1 MAYTREQIH
10 EYRQS
15 ISDDSDASFKMMA
28 YYASRDPRFDEDE
41 DWSSLCEYMADA
53 ALAEPGVKAFLNSYE
68 AAARQGCEVLTSKIE
83 ADMRDNYI
91 LAGVALHVANLGKAL
106 PAAAWAAFNK
116 KQYAGLPGEW
126 ALLRFL
132 GWSGFD
138 LNAVDAGGST
148 PLHYMASQNNAPY
161 SSPKAVA
168 WLIENGADVD
178 AKNAQGDTPLI
189 YMSGARSWSRE
200 LSLSFAALVN
210 AGANPFEQ
218 ANDGESSESLLSKL
232 DAQGPHPERRH
243 LLNEIG
249 ALRAAIERAEL
260 DAVAE
265 PGKDVGSKRPMLAI

>member
-28 YYASRDPRFDEDE
+28 YYASRDPRFDEEE
-41 DWSSLCEYMADA
+41 DWESLCEYMAEA
-53 ALAEPGVKAFLNSYE
+53 ALSEPGVRAFLSRYND
-68 AAARQGCEVLTSKIE
+68 AASQGSGALFSKIE
-83 ADMRDNYI
+83 GDMRDNYI

-116 KQYAGLPGEW
+116 NQYAGLPGEW

-138 LNAVDAGGST
+138 LNAVDGGGAT

-161 SSPKAVA
+161 SSSKAVA
-168 WLIENGADVD
+168 WLIERGADV
-178 AKNAQGDTPLI
+178 NARSSRGDTPLI

-200 LSLSFAALVN
+200 LSQSFAALVN

-218 ANDGESSESLLSKL
+218 ANDGESAESLLSML
-232 DAQGPHPERRH
+232 DAQAPHPERRH
-243 LLNEIG
+243 LLNAIG
-249 ALRAAIERAEL
+249 ELRAAIERAEL
-260 DAVAE
+260 DAAAM
-265 PGKDVGSKRPMLAI
+265 PGNGGGARRPPLAI